1 MDFILIEKL
10 GCEMFQFLKKIFK
23 RKENNIYEIEM
34 DNAIKAQIKYLNFDD
49 EKIIATNIDGIDIV
63 YFYKDILSIYII
75 VDASDYLPQP
85 RWTIQNKTGGINIYN
100 DTKNA
105 NKLFLEVLNTKLD
118 GYNSDKTQHEILK
131 AMGCVDT
138 GFFPIW
144 ERQVPE

>member
-1 MDFILIEKL
+1 
-10 GCEMFQFLKKIFK
+10 MFQFFKKIFK
-23 RKENNIYEIEM
+23 RKENNIYEIEL
-34 DNAIKAQIKYLNFDD
+34 DSTIKAQINYLNFDD
-49 EKIIATNIDGIDIV
+49 EKIITTNIDGVDIL

-100 DTKNA
+100 NLKNA
-105 NKLFLEVLNTKLD
+105 EKLFFEVLNIKLD
-118 GYNSDKTQHEILK
+118 GYNSDQTQQEILK

-144 ERQVPE
+144 ERQDAEEIHKTLEK